1 MNRSELLGKL
11 PPYTK
16 KTVTINRN
24 QTVGDIVNEVLAAHK
39 IFANDYDSIA
49 AYFDHGSNLD
59 IAKNLFYFLKQNVR
73 YKVESEENQT
83 TKSPAAL
90 LETAQGDCKHY
101 AGFIAGV
108 LDALK
113 RRGRKIDW
121 FYRFASYN
129 LFDQLPGHVFVVLK
143 ENNREYWIDPV
154 LKTFDEK
161 LQPVYTLDRRPNK
174 IFMLERISGI
184 GEALPED
191 AFTSDEEDNSLSP
204 ELVNAITIL
213 YSYGV
218 LNAEGLVNDAVIET
232 LSTTL
237 PQEDFEKIAQ
247 ARILLHNQAIG
258 GFFSNIWNG
267 VKKVT
272 LAIPR
277 NAYLSLILVNAFGLA
292 TKISNVLYNKDGSYY
307 LPAKDKLKKKWE
319 SLGGSFSHLEGSV
332 KKGMTKKAILGAAPA
347 IPAWVAAASAIIA
360 ALAPIIQGLLKQK
373 ASEGQLDAG
382 IDPLTGLPYGLNET
396 SPTVGIMDFIRNNPL
411 VIVAGGAAAIYF
423 LTQRKKSA

>member
-121 FYRFASYN
+121 FYRFASY
-129 LFDQLPGHVFVVLK
+129 HV
-143 ENNREYWIDPV
+143 
-154 LKTFDEK
+154 
-161 LQPVYTLDRRPNK
+161 
-174 IFMLERISGI
+174 
-184 GEALPED
+184 
-191 AFTSDEEDNSLSP
+191 
-204 ELVNAITIL
+204 
-213 YSYGV
+213 
-218 LNAEGLVNDAVIET
+218 
-232 LSTTL
+232 
-237 PQEDFEKIAQ
+237 
-247 ARILLHNQAIG
+247 
-258 GFFSNIWNG
+258 
-267 VKKVT
+267 
-272 LAIPR
+272 
-277 NAYLSLILVNAFGLA
+277 
-292 TKISNVLYNKDGSYY
+292 
-307 LPAKDKLKKKWE
+307 
-319 SLGGSFSHLEGSV
+319 
-332 KKGMTKKAILGAAPA
+332 
-347 IPAWVAAASAIIA
+347 
-360 ALAPIIQGLLKQK
+360 
-373 ASEGQLDAG
+373 
-382 IDPLTGLPYGLNET
+382 
-396 SPTVGIMDFIRNNPL
+396 
-411 VIVAGGAAAIYF
+411 
-423 LTQRKKSA
+423 